1 MNKRKVLGVLVTIF
15 GLVMVAGS
23 AATYPSIAA
32 PITMSFIVL
41 FGLVLIFWDKVKT
54 WMK

>member
-1 MNKRKVLGVLVTIF
+1 MNTRKILGVLVTIF

-23 AATYPSIAA
+23 ASSSYGLAA
-32 PITMSFIVL
+32 PASMSLIVL
-41 FGLVLIFWDKVKT
+41 AGLAMVFWEKVNS